1 MDENQIL
8 SEISLRYRRNT
19 IAICF
24 VLTVLLAIPDIDISG
39 LTVFGMGI
47 SDKSETAE
55 LWVWG
60 IILLLFAYQ
69 SLMFCIWA
77 IPDAISWTADKKEQR
92 YAVWFEM
99 TDNCLMKIFRNVKPW
114 SLTTRKVRGREIQF
128 IFIDEQNNNEVYN
141 EVYGINVVKNIKT
154 AFYRMI
160 FVELGF
166 PIMWI
171 VSLFVFIA
179 FFDNDLKAAFISY

>member
-24 VLTVLLAIPDIDISG
+24 VLTVLLAVPDIDISG

-92 YAVWFEM
+92 YAV
-99 TDNCLMKIFRNVKPW
+99 
-114 SLTTRKVRGREIQF
+114 
-128 IFIDEQNNNEVYN
+128 
-141 EVYGINVVKNIKT
+141 
-154 AFYRMI
+154 
-160 FVELGF
+160 
-166 PIMWI
+166 
-171 VSLFVFIA
+171 
-179 FFDNDLKAAFISY
+179 